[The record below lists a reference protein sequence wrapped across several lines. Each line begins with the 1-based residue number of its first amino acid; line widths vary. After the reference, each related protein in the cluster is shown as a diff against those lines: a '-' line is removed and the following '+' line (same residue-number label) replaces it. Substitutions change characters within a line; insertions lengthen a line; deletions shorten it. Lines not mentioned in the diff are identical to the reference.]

1 MNRIAIYVSG
11 LVFAVVF
18 AVVLAGP
25 FGCSSVPQDV
35 LVELQEPLDM
45 FTIGPEDILDV
56 VVWRN
61 PDLTREVVVRPDGM
75 ISLPLIGDVEA
86 QGLTTNKLAEA
97 IAQRLKEY
105 KETPVVSV
113 SVKQVNSYGIYVV
126 GQVAKPAKYQLKS
139 AVTVL
144 QAIAIA
150 GGFTDFASKNQL
162 QVVRNRPN
170 GDGALHEVRIPVR
183 YADLVSGRGEPG
195 NFILRSGDTLVVP

>member
-1 MNRIAIYVSG
+1 MNRIKISG
-11 LVFAVVF
+11 LVCAVLFALG
-18 AVVLAGP
+18 LAGP
-25 FGCSSVPQDV
+25 SGCSSIPDEV
-35 LVELQEPLDM
+35 LFELQEPLDM

-126 GQVAKPAKYQLKS
+126 GQVVKPAKYQLKS

-183 YADLVSGRGEPG
+183 FADLVSGKGEPG